1 MDKPWKVITAF
12 IGVFVA
18 GAIFGGVFTVGLG
31 KRVRAEVVKAHQS
44 APAPTPA
51 VTTPA
56 TTTPPTAKDRD
67 HFPKKSPVAN
77 AGAAN
82 PPANARGFTPGI
94 MRQLTKRLNPTPE
107 QRKAIQQIVT
117 RADEDWQRSGREHI
131 AEVERVTVR
140 MYEDV
145 SALLSPEQRVQ
156 LEKMRQETL
165 EKARQERMKR
175 MAPQQPQEQPKE
187 GANIPGAL
195 PLPPKSAPSSTKE

>member
-31 KRVRAEVVKAHQS
+31 KRFKAEVAR
-44 APAPTPA
+44 AFPTAPTPT
-51 VTTPA
+51 VTAPAHTPSSQ
-56 TTTPPTAKDRD
+56 TTKEKDHPPLPR
-67 HFPKKSPVAN
+67 KSPIIN
-77 AGAAN
+77 AGTSN
-82 PPANARGFTPGI
+82 PPLNSRGFTPGI
-94 MRQLTKRLNPTPE
+94 MRQLTRRLSPTQE
-107 QRKAIQQIVT
+107 QRKAIQQIVQ

-165 EKARQERMKR
+165 EKARQERLKR
-175 MAPQQPQEQPKE
+175 SMPQEAPKE

-195 PLPPKSAPSSTKE
+195 PPKPTSSSK